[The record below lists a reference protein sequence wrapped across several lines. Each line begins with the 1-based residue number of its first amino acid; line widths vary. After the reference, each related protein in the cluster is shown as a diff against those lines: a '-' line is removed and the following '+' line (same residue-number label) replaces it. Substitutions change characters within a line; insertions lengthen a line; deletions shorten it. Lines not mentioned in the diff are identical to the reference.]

1 MRVASAFDFDGMQ
14 KTLCKIVERGNLLL
28 GENSRASLG
37 KFCLPHALNAVS
49 DRLVAEVGRF
59 LIPAALEVE
68 VVVVIRRAGLL
79 VDGHTDLQS
88 RRAMTNGLLFIP
100 KMRQQELG
108 SGDLL
113 TVSGM

>member
-1 MRVASAFDFDGMQ
+1 MGVTSPFYFDGVQ
-14 KTLCKIVERGNLLL
+14 KTFCKIAEQRNLLF

-100 KMRQQELG
+100 KMRQQELV
-108 SGDLL
+108 SGALL